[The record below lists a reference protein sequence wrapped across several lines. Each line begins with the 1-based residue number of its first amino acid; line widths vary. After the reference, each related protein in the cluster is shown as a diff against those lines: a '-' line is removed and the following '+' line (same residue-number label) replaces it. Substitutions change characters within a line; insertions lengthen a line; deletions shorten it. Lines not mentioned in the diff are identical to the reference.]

1 MKIQLITSQI
11 IIMKEK
17 LNINN
22 ISYKGKIY
30 HRSFA
35 FVLNL
40 IGDRYKSLIIFHL
53 KDGSMRSGKLQKN
66 IKDISNRM
74 FTYAIRGLEKDGLVR
89 RRVYPI
95 TPPKV
100 EYELTKN
107 GKSLIPLIFA
117 LDKWGLNF
125 AEEMHLFALNE

>member
-1 MKIQLITSQI
+1 MNK
-11 IIMKEK
+11 
-17 LNINN
+17 

-40 IGDRYKSLIIFHL
+40 IGDRYKSSIIFHL
-53 KDGSMRSGKLQKN
+53 KDGCMRSGKLQKK
-66 IKDISNRM
+66 IIDISNRM
-74 FTYAIRGLEKDGLVR
+74 FTYTIRGLEKDGLVR
-89 RRVYPI
+89 RMVYPI

-100 EYELTKN
+100 EYELTN
-107 GKSLIPLIFA
+107 YGKSLIPLIFA

-125 AEEMHLFALNE
+125 AKEKHLFALEEK